1 MENSEN
7 NRCHWSV
14 FLPSL
19 KEKALNEAVGS
30 VFFKNQALNRW
41 LRETL
46 GGTEGKDLSQRLLGD
61 PVFEATF
68 AWKSSSKTFRKLGEE
83 GLFSREALAAFGDKY
98 ATVHPYRHQLEAF
111 SLLLERERHN
121 SVILSSGTG
130 SGKTECFMMPLIEDL
145 ARECR
150 GSSQKRQGVRALFLY
165 PLNALIE
172 SQKQRLRAWTQPFE
186 GRFKFCLY
194 NGDLIEKDRPR
205 GAALKSSEEVISRQ
219 EMREEY
225 VPDML
230 LTNPSMLERMLL
242 RQSDRPILEKTRRAR
257 CFRWVIIDEAH
268 TYIGTKA
275 ADLALLI
282 RRVLNAFGVSPN
294 DVHFVAT
301 SATVDASDEEAKAAL
316 RRFLIDLSG
325 ADESR
330 VHLILGARKIP
341 SATSVPEGEDA
352 PLDEI
357 RRATD
362 DGPDGLWA
370 RLMNSPTAVRIR
382 NAFITT
388 PGHALR
394 LSALQRITDI
404 RDEETLLG
412 WIDLLTSSKHSDLP
426 LRLHQMFNTTGALR
440 VCPDPNCP
448 EKTGALKH
456 PEWRFGSV
464 WFDGREK
471 CGCGAPLFPLAACPK
486 CNDVALKADVLENPY
501 TLETVIEPPSD
512 EREASR
518 FWSLFEES
526 GNTDIVRNLEEAAQ
540 EDEDDEN
547 EKASAEGDDAPDESS
562 EPKTLS
568 EGENE
573 EEFDEEPGEE
583 EDDPSQWF
591 RLAGLITN
599 REEDRPHCL
608 TWKVF
613 PDGGFNEGDE
623 GVLRSADIFV
633 RVSQSLE
640 KEDRS
645 VFTRGS
651 DRAIRCPSCSEWIA
665 PERFYI
671 RSITQRY
678 VNGLI
683 PLVLEFGGAD
693 DTDVDAGKP
702 MFGRKLLSFTD
713 SRQGTAKNGALIER
727 EGEKSL
733 VVTTLMEE
741 LLKAAKQKPSLPP
754 ESIPQFQT
762 LLATLP
768 ADSPQ
773 YATILA
779 MLQESG
785 QGVTWTEMQTAL
797 ERIVS
802 DDRGEYRHLMAGLW
816 PSLPS
821 EKELTRDERARQSA
835 EILLLREFGARPVNG
850 MSLETC
856 GLVRLTYK
864 GLKRSE
870 PPVGWPANLTKE
882 DWQRYLKIFIDFY
895 LRLNHVIEL
904 PRYWLRI
911 GGDRSFFARTVQP
924 PARKEKLRGKNLLAW
939 PQVHREREMKKQS
952 RIVRY
957 TAALLGYDIGD
968 LPPVEDAADRMDE
981 LLAAVFQTLRNLE
994 ILKEEPAS
1002 HGYRMH
1008 LDECVTFERNEK
1020 AWVFPDATG
1029 LFDTIVGDPAR
1040 TPCPL
1045 EPTLHGAKEMR
1056 LPIGYEETDR
1066 EAHPVTFR
1074 RELRTRLAA
1083 SPEYRALIESGRWN
1097 RIGTYAL
1104 ERTGYFAGVEHSAQ
1118 IDKTQRTRYVEEFEK
1133 GYVNVLSSSTT
1144 MEMGVDLGGLS
1155 SVLLFGVPPHPAN
1168 YLQRAGRAGRRKEL
1182 RANALTLCQN
1192 RARDKEVFL
1201 KPDWAL
1207 TARQPKLYVSL
1218 HSEVIVERHV
1228 NAELLCAYLLMTVAE
1243 NVDKVRLADW
1253 LLPVKSEEGEE
1264 ETTDP
1269 FTGSLGRSFIAWLET
1284 LALGSGAE
1292 ESGLL
1297 SESLRRVIRYSVLEK
1312 SSVADLARRAL
1323 ETIRPI
1329 QAMWETTLTNGRKQI
1344 EEIRARREKAASL
1357 SEEDADEKKHVSSE
1371 ERSLTYQL
1379 DEFKGRELYEAL
1391 TEELF
1396 LPSTIRVVH
1405 SIHFQCERKERE
1417 ESDSSKKKSFR
1428 KERKPDQQNPSRDA
1442 HVGIFE
1448 YAPRASV
1455 IIDNGIYESAGI
1467 DMDWSA
1473 PGAAT
1478 GLAKIQQI
1486 RRVAKCPNCQERF
1499 VLGLGETKGVCP
1511 SCGAEVPSSRAFTSI
1526 FPRGFRVAP
1535 GSEPHNDIQRL
1546 VRYPVED
1553 STTFVEGP
1561 WRETAV
1567 PGVLARSSTTGS
1579 LLSTNTNG
1587 GRGFGVCLACGWSK
1601 PEQKQ
1606 EFESPDEENKWWHH
1620 RPIVPGGPRE
1630 GPGDLCVGCLP
1641 EAGYLRQHG
1650 MFLAAESKTD
1660 VLELLFLSGSIR
1672 GRDTKW
1678 AQSTGTG
1685 VAVALRRAVAKH
1697 YGIDEDEMGFSS
1709 SFIFYNG
1716 ERALKVSLFDRTMG
1730 GYSSGVEGNVP
1741 ELLREAQKY
1750 LECPGDCPTACTSC
1764 ILTFDSQHRTKSLDR
1779 HDAMRFLEEILGAAG

>member
-1 MENSEN
+1 MEQTEN

-46 GGTEGKDLSQRLLGD
+46 GGSEGKDLSQRLLGD

-68 AWKSSSKTFRKLGEE
+68 AWKSSSKSFRKLGEE

-98 ATVHPYRHQLEAF
+98 ASVHPYRHQLEAF
-111 SLLLERERHN
+111 SVLLEREHRN

-150 GSSQKRQGVRALFLY
+150 GLSQKRQGVRALFLY

-172 SQKQRLRAWTQPFE
+172 SQKQRLRAWTKPFE

-205 GAALKSSEEVISRQ
+205 GAALKTSEEVISRQ

-301 SATVDASDEEAKAAL
+301 SATVDASDEEAKTAL

-341 SATSVPEGEDA
+341 AATSLPEGEDES
-352 PLDEI
+352 LDEL
-357 RRATD
+357 RRAPDD
-362 DGPDGLWA
+362 DGPAGLWA
-370 RLMNSPTAVRIR
+370 RLMNSPTTVRIR

-394 LSALQRITDI
+394 LSELHRITGI

-448 EKTGALKH
+448 KKTGALKH
-456 PEWRFGSV
+456 TDWRFGAV

-486 CNDVALKADVLENPY
+486 CNDVALKADVLENFY
-501 TLETVIEPPSD
+501 TLETLIEPPSD

-518 FWSLFEES
+518 FWSRFEES
-526 GNTDIVRNLEEAAQ
+526 GNTDIVRNLEVEEA
-540 EDEDDEN
+540 EEE
-547 EKASAEGDDAPDESS
+547 EEAEGKEAEKKDDSSDESS
-562 EPKTLS
+562 SAETAA
-568 EGENE
+568 EVEAE
-573 EEFDEEPGEE
+573 EEVSEDG
-583 EDDPSQWF
+583 EDDPSRWL
-591 RLAGLITN
+591 RMAGLITN
-599 REEDRPHCL
+599 REEDRPHSL
-608 TWKVF
+608 SWKVF
-613 PDGGFNEGDE
+613 PEGSNGREDE

-633 RVSQSLE
+633 RVAQSLE
-640 KEDRS
+640 KEDHS

-651 DRAIRCPSCSEWIA
+651 ETAIRCPSCSEWIA
-665 PERFYI
+665 PARFYI

-683 PLVLEFGGAD
+683 PLVLEFGGAND
-693 DTDVDAGKP
+693 SDVDAGKP

-754 ESIPQFQT
+754 ESIPQLQT

-779 MLQESG
+779 MLQGSG
-785 QGVTWTEMQTAL
+785 QGVTWTEMQASL

-802 DDRGEYRHLMAGLW
+802 DDRGEYRHLIAGLW

-864 GLKRSE
+864 GLNRAE
-870 PPVGWPANLTKE
+870 PPVGWPASLTKE
-882 DWQRYLKIFIDFY
+882 DWQRYLKVFIDFY
-895 LRLNHVIEL
+895 LRMNHVIEL

-924 PARKEKLRGKNLLAW
+924 PSRKEKLRGKNLLSW

-981 LLAAVFQTLRNLE
+981 LLAAVFRTLRNLE
-994 ILKEEPAS
+994 LLKEDPAS

-1020 AWVFPDATG
+1020 AWAFQDATG

-1045 EPTLHGAKEMR
+1045 EPSLHGAKEVK
-1056 LPIGYEETDR
+1056 LPVGYEETDR
-1066 EAHPVTFR
+1066 ETHPVTFR
-1074 RELRTRLAA
+1074 RELRARLAA
-1083 SPEYRALIESGRWN
+1083 SSEFRALIESGRWN

-1228 NAELLCAYLLMTVAE
+1228 NAELLSAYLHATVAE
-1243 NVDKVRLADW
+1243 NVDKVRLGDW
-1253 LLPVKSEEGEE
+1253 LVPVKSEEGDAEKI
-1264 ETTDP
+1264 DP
-1269 FTGSLGRSFIAWLET
+1269 FEGSLGRGFVEWLEN
-1284 LALGSGAE
+1284 LQSGEDPVEA
-1292 ESGLL
+1292 GRL
-1297 SESLRRVIRYSVLEK
+1297 SESLRRVIRYSALEK
-1312 SSVADLARRAL
+1312 STLPDLARRAL
-1323 ETIRPI
+1323 ESIRPI
-1329 QAMWETTLTNGRKQI
+1329 LSMWETTLANGRKRI
-1344 EEIRARREKAASL
+1344 EEIRARREKATSL
-1357 SEEDADEKKHVSSE
+1357 GEKEEGGKKSVSSE
-1371 ERSLTYQL
+1371 ERALSYQL
-1379 DEFKGRELYEAL
+1379 DEFLGRELYDAL

-1417 ESDSSKKKSFR
+1417 HSDSSKKKSSR
-1428 KERKPDQQNPSRDA
+1428 KERKSERQNPSRDA

-1448 YAPRASV
+1448 YAPGASV

-1467 DMDWSA
+1467 DMDWSV

-1486 RRVAKCPNCQERF
+1486 RRVAKCPDCHERF
-1499 VLGLGETKGVCP
+1499 VLGLGETKGLCP
-1511 SCGAEVPSSRAFTSI
+1511 SCGAEVPSDRTFTSI
-1526 FPRGFRVAP
+1526 FPRGFRVTP

-1546 VRYPVED
+1546 VRYAVED

-1567 PGVLARSSTTGS
+1567 PRVLARSCATGS
-1579 LLSTNTNG
+1579 LVSTNTNG
-1587 GRGFGVCLACGWSK
+1587 GAGFGVCLACGWAK
-1601 PEQKQ
+1601 PEPKQ
-1606 EFESPDEENKWWHH
+1606 TFESPDVENTWWRH

-1641 EAGYLRQHG
+1641 EAGYLRQHR

-1660 VLELLFLSGSIR
+1660 VLEILFLSGSVL
-1672 GRDTKW
+1672 GRD
-1678 AQSTGTG
+1678 AVRVQSTGTG

-1709 SFIFYNG
+1709 SSIFYNG
-1716 ERALKVSLFDRTMG
+1716 DRALKVSLFDRAMG
-1730 GYSSGVEGNVP
+1730 GYSSGVEGIVP
-1741 ELLREAQKY
+1741 ELLREAQRF

-1764 ILTFDSQHRTKSLDR
+1764 ILTFDSQHRTKLLDR
-1779 HDAMRFLEEILGAAG
+1779 HDAMSFLEEILGKR

>member
-1 MENSEN
+1 MEHLEN
-7 NRCHWSV
+7 NRCHWSA
-14 FLPSL
+14 FLPAL
-19 KEKALNEAVGS
+19 RKKALNEAVGS

-46 GGTEGKDLSQRLLGD
+46 DGTTGKDLSQRLLGD

-98 ATVHPYRHQLEAF
+98 ASAHPYRHQLEAF
-111 SLLLERERHN
+111 SRLLDRDRRN

-172 SQKQRLRAWTQPFE
+172 SQKQRLRAWTKPFE

-194 NGDLIEKDRPR
+194 NGDLVEKDRPR
-205 GAALKSSEEVISRQ
+205 GAALKTSEEVISRQ

-282 RRVLNAFGVSPN
+282 RRVLNAFGVSAN

-341 SATSVPEGEDA
+341 SSTSLPEGEDA
-352 PLDEI
+352 TLEDL
-357 RRATD
+357 RRAADD
-362 DGPDGLWA
+362 DGPAGLWA
-370 RLMNSPTAVRIR
+370 RLMDSPTAVRIR

-388 PGHALR
+388 PVHALR
-394 LSALQRITDI
+394 LSELQRITGV
-404 RDEETLLG
+404 RDEEELLG
-412 WIDLLTSSKHSDLP
+412 WIDFLTASKHSDLP

-448 EKTGALKH
+448 EKAGALKH
-456 PEWRFGSV
+456 PEWRFGAV
-464 WFDGREK
+464 WLDGREK
-471 CGCGAPLFPLAACPK
+471 CGCGAPLFPLAACPR

-512 EREASR
+512 EREATR
-518 FWSLFEES
+518 FWNRFEES
-526 GNTDIVRNLEEAAQ
+526 GNTDIVRNLE
-540 EDEDDEN
+540 
-547 EKASAEGDDAPDESS
+547 
-562 EPKTLS
+562 
-568 EGENE
+568 
-573 EEFDEEPGEE
+573 GEE
-583 EDDPSQWF
+583 EESKEQVDAEEPDGEDEASDGYVLPETAPEVEAGEELAEDGDDDPSRWF
-591 RLAGLITN
+591 RMAGIITN
-599 REEDRPHCL
+599 REEDRPLSL

-613 PDGGFNEGDE
+613 PEGSLEREDE
-623 GVLRSADIFV
+623 GLLRSADISV
-633 RVSQSLE
+633 RTAQTIDD
-640 KEDRS
+640 EDRS

-651 DRAIRCPSCSEWIA
+651 DTAIRCPSCSEWVA
-665 PERFYI
+665 PARFYI

-678 VNGLI
+678 VSGLI
-683 PLVLEFGGAD
+683 PLILEFGGESDSDAE
-693 DTDVDAGKP
+693 AGKP
-702 MFGRKLLSFTD
+702 MFGRKLLAFTD

-733 VVTTLMEE
+733 VVTTLLEE
-741 LLKAAKQKPSLPP
+741 LLKAAEQKTPLTADVVSKLQ
-754 ESIPQFQT
+754 EA
-762 LLATLP
+762 LAGVSAGSSVHT
-768 ADSPQ
+768 
-773 YATILA
+773 TILS
-779 MLQESG
+779 MLQG
-785 QGVTWTEMQTAL
+785 NVQGVSWPQIETAL
-797 ERIVS
+797 RNIVL
-802 DDRGEYRHLMAGLW
+802 DDRGEFRHLLSGLW

-821 EKELTRDERARQSA
+821 EKDLSEDERARESA

-864 GLKRSE
+864 GLDRAE
-870 PPVGWPANLTKE
+870 PPVGWPENLTKT
-882 DWQRYLKIFIDFY
+882 DWQRYLKVFIDFH

-904 PRYWLRI
+904 PRYWRRI
-911 GGDRSFFARTVQP
+911 GGDRSFFSRSVQP
-924 PARKEKLRGKNLLAW
+924 PARKEKLRGKNLLSW
-939 PQVHREREMKKQS
+939 PRVHRERAMKKQS

-957 TAALLGYDIGD
+957 TAALIGCEAGD
-968 LPPVEDAADRMDE
+968 LPAAEDTADRIDE
-981 LLAAVFQTLRNLE
+981 ILSAVFRTLRNLE
-994 ILKEEPAS
+994 LLKEDPAS

-1020 AWVFPDATG
+1020 AWAFPEATG
-1029 LFDTIVGDPAR
+1029 LFDTIVGDPAK

-1045 EPTLHGAKEMR
+1045 EPSQRGATQMR
-1056 LPIGYEETDR
+1056 LPVGYEKTDR
-1066 EAHPVTFR
+1066 EAHPLTFR
-1074 RELRTRLAA
+1074 RELRERLAA

-1118 IDKTQRTRYVEEFEK
+1118 IDKMQRMRYVEEFEK

-1201 KPDWAL
+1201 HPDWAL

-1218 HSEVIVERHV
+1218 HSEVVVERHV
-1228 NAELLCAYLLMTVAE
+1228 NAELLSDYLHATVKE
-1243 NVDKVRLADW
+1243 NVDKIRLSDW
-1253 LLPVKSEEGEE
+1253 LVSVKPEEGGAEK
-1264 ETTDP
+1264 TDS
-1269 FTGSLGRSFIAWLET
+1269 FEGGLGRGFVEWLEN
-1284 LALGSGAE
+1284 LRSEGNDAE
-1292 ESGLL
+1292 TGRL
-1297 SESLRRVIRYSVLEK
+1297 SESLRRVIRYSALEK
-1312 SSVADLARRAL
+1312 SSLADLARRAL
-1323 ETIRPI
+1323 ESIRPI
-1329 QAMWETTLTNGRKQI
+1329 LSMWETTLANGRKRI
-1344 EEIRARREKAASL
+1344 EEIRARREKAASHGEK
-1357 SEEDADEKKHVSSE
+1357 EEGGKKYVSSE
-1371 ERSLTYQL
+1371 ERALSYQL
-1379 DEFKGRELYEAL
+1379 DEFLGRELYDAL

-1417 ESDSSKKKSFR
+1417 HSDSSRKKSSR
-1428 KERKPDQQNPSRDA
+1428 KERKSERQNPSRDA

-1448 YAPRASV
+1448 YAPGASV

-1467 DMDWSA
+1467 DMDWSV

-1486 RRVAKCPNCQERF
+1486 RRVAKCPDCHERF
-1499 VLGLGETKGVCP
+1499 VLGLGETKGLCP
-1511 SCGAEVPSSRAFTSI
+1511 SCGAEVPSDRTFTSI
-1526 FPRGFRVAP
+1526 FPRGFRVTP

-1546 VRYPVED
+1546 VRYAVED

-1567 PGVLARSSTTGS
+1567 PRVLARSCATGS
-1579 LLSTNTNG
+1579 LVSTNTNG
-1587 GRGFGVCLACGWSK
+1587 GDGFGVCLACGWAK
-1601 PEQKQ
+1601 PEPKQ
-1606 EFESPDEENKWWHH
+1606 TFESPDVENTWWRH

-1660 VLELLFLSGSIR
+1660 VLEILFLGGSVL
-1672 GRDTKW
+1672 GRD
-1678 AQSTGTG
+1678 AVRVQSTGTG

-1709 SFIFYNG
+1709 SSIFYNG
-1716 ERALKVSLFDRTMG
+1716 DRALKVSLFDRAMG
-1730 GYSSGVEGNVP
+1730 GYSSGVEGIVP
-1741 ELLREAQKY
+1741 ELLREAQQF

-1764 ILTFDSQHRTKSLDR
+1764 ILTFDSQHRTKLLDR
-1779 HDAMRFLEEILGAAG
+1779 HDAMRFLEEILGKC

>member
-1 MENSEN
+1 MEQTEN

-83 GLFSREALAAFGDKY
+83 GLFSREALASFGEKY

-111 SLLLERERHN
+111 SLLLERERRN

-172 SQKQRLRAWTQPFE
+172 SQKQRLRAWTKPFG

-205 GAALKSSEEVISRQ
+205 GAALKSAEEVISRQ

-316 RRFLIDLSG
+316 KRFLIDLSG

-357 RRATD
+357 RQASDD

-456 PEWRFGSV
+456 PDWRFGAV
-464 WFDGREK
+464 WLDGREK
-471 CGCGAPLFPLAACPK
+471 CSCGAPLFPLAACPK
-486 CNDVALKADVLENPY
+486 CNDVALKADVLENLY

-518 FWSLFEES
+518 FWSRFEES
-526 GNTDIVRNLEEAAQ
+526 DNTDIVRNLEVEEEQEEEEA
-540 EDEDDEN
+540 EEKDD
-547 EKASAEGDDAPDESS
+547 SSDESAS
-562 EPKTLS
+562 EETAS
-568 EGENE
+568 EAE
-573 EEFDEEPGEE
+573 EKFAEDG
-583 EDDPSQWF
+583 EDDPSRWI
-591 RLAGLITN
+591 RMAGLITN
-599 REEDRPHCL
+599 REEDRPHSL

-613 PDGGFNEGDE
+613 PEGNFGQEDE
-623 GVLRSADIFV
+623 GVLRSADISI
-633 RVSQSLE
+633 RVSQQIGD
-640 KEDRS
+640 EDRS

-651 DRAIRCPSCSEWIA
+651 DTAIRCPSCSEWVA
-665 PERFYI
+665 PARFYI

-678 VNGLI
+678 VSGLI
-683 PLVLEFGGAD
+683 PLILEFGGKSDAEAD
-693 DTDVDAGKP
+693 GGKP
-702 MFGRKLLSFTD
+702 MYGRKLLSFTD

-733 VVTTLMEE
+733 VVTTLLEE
-741 LLKAAKQKPSLPP
+741 LLKAAKQKPSLSPDAVA
-754 ESIPQFQT
+754 QLQ
-762 LLATLP
+762 ATLAVLP
-768 ADSPQ
+768 AGTPQ
-773 YATILA
+773 HATILA
-779 MLQESG
+779 MLQGSS
-785 QGVTWTEMQTAL
+785 QGVTWPQMQTAL

-802 DDRGEYRHLMAGLW
+802 DDRGEYRHLIAGLW

-821 EKELTRDERARQSA
+821 EKELTRDERVRQSA

-856 GLVRLTYK
+856 GLVRLSYK
-864 GLKRSE
+864 GLDRAE
-870 PPVGWPANLTKE
+870 PPAGWPASLTKE
-882 DWQRYLKIFIDFY
+882 DWQRYLKVFIDFH
-895 LRLNHVIEL
+895 LRINHVIEL

-911 GGDRSFFARTVQP
+911 GGDRSFYAKAVQP
-924 PARKEKLRGKNLLAW
+924 PGRKEKLSGKNMLAW

-981 LLAAVFQTLRNLE
+981 LLAAVFRTLRNLE
-994 ILKEEPAS
+994 LLKEDPAS

-1008 LDECVTFERNEK
+1008 LDECVTFERNGK
-1020 AWVFPDATG
+1020 AWAFQDATG

-1045 EPTLHGAKEMR
+1045 EPSQRGATEMK
-1056 LPIGYEETDR
+1056 LPVGYEETDR
-1066 EAHPVTFR
+1066 DAHPVTFR
-1074 RELRTRLAA
+1074 RELRKRLAA

-1201 KPDWAL
+1201 QPDWAL

-1228 NAELLCAYLLMTVAE
+1228 NAELLSAYLHATVAE
-1243 NVDKVRLADW
+1243 NVDKVRLGDW
-1253 LLPVKSEEGEE
+1253 LVSVKSEEGEE
-1264 ETTDP
+1264 GTVDP
-1269 FTGSLGRSFIAWLET
+1269 FEGSLGRGFVEWLEN
-1284 LALGSGAE
+1284 LQSGGDPVEA
-1292 ESGLL
+1292 GRL
-1297 SESLRRVIRYSVLEK
+1297 SESLRRVIRYSVLEQC
-1312 SSVADLARRAL
+1312 SVADLARRAL
-1323 ETIRPI
+1323 ESIRPI
-1329 QAMWETTLTNGRKQI
+1329 LSMWETTLTNGRKRI
-1344 EEIRARREKAASL
+1344 EEIRARREKTASL
-1357 SEEDADEKKHVSSE
+1357 TEEEEGGKKNVSTE
-1371 ERSLTYQL
+1371 ERALTYQL
-1379 DEFKGRELYEAL
+1379 DEFRGRELYDAL

-1417 ESDSSKKKSFR
+1417 ETDSSKKKSAR

-1448 YAPRASV
+1448 YAPGASV

-1467 DMDWSA
+1467 DMDWSV

-1511 SCGAEVPSSRAFTSI
+1511 SCGAEVPSERAFTSI

-1546 VRYPVED
+1546 VRYAVED

-1567 PGVLARSSTTGS
+1567 PGVFARSSTTGS

-1716 ERALKVSLFDRTMG
+1716 ERALKVSLFDRAMG

>member
-1 MENSEN
+1 MEQTEN

-83 GLFSREALAAFGDKY
+83 GLFSREALASFGEKY

-111 SLLLERERHN
+111 SLLLERERRN

-172 SQKQRLRAWTQPFE
+172 SQKQRLRAWTKPFG

-205 GAALKSSEEVISRQ
+205 GAALKSAEEVISRQ

-316 RRFLIDLSG
+316 KRFLIDLSG

-341 SATSVPEGEDA
+341 SATSVPEGEDVS
-352 PLDEI
+352 LEEL
-357 RRATD
+357 RRTPDD
-362 DGPDGLWA
+362 DGPEGLWA
-370 RLMNSPTAVRIR
+370 RLMESPTAVQIR

-388 PGHALR
+388 PVHALR
-394 LSALQRITDI
+394 LSELQRITGICDQ
-404 RDEETLLG
+404 ETLLG

-456 PEWRFGSV
+456 LEWRFGAV

-518 FWSLFEES
+518 FWSRFEES
-526 GNTDIVRNLEEAAQ
+526 GNTDIVRNLEEEERDEEDGDQADAKASV
-540 EDEDDEN
+540 DEDD
-547 EKASAEGDDAPDESS
+547 ASDESA
-562 EPKTLS
+562 LS
-568 EGENE
+568 ETVSEDEGE
-573 EEFDEEPGEE
+573 EEFDEEGG
-583 EDDPSQWF
+583 DDPSRWIRQ
-591 RLAGLITN
+591 AGLITN
-599 REEDRPHCL
+599 REGDRPHCL

-613 PDGGFNEGDE
+613 PEGGFNEE
-623 GVLRSADIFV
+623 GEGQLRSADIFV
-633 RVSQSLE
+633 RVAQFLE
-640 KEDRS
+640 KEDHS

-651 DRAIRCPSCSEWIA
+651 EIAIRCPSCSEWIA
-665 PERFYI
+665 PARFYI

-678 VNGLI
+678 LNGLI
-683 PLVLEFGGAD
+683 PLVLEFGGAND
-693 DTDVDAGKP
+693 SDVDAGKP

-754 ESIPQFQT
+754 ESIPQLQT

-779 MLQESG
+779 MLQGSG
-785 QGVTWTEMQTAL
+785 QGVTWTEMQASL

-802 DDRGEYRHLMAGLW
+802 DDRGEYRHLIAGLW

-864 GLKRSE
+864 GLNRAE
-870 PPVGWPANLTKE
+870 PPVGWPASLTKE
-882 DWQRYLKIFIDFY
+882 DWQRYLKVFIDFY
-895 LRLNHVIEL
+895 LRMNHVIEL

-911 GGDRSFFARTVQP
+911 GGDRSFYARTVQP
-924 PARKEKLRGKNLLAW
+924 PSRKEKLRGKNLLAW
-939 PQVHREREMKKQS
+939 PKVHREREMKKQS

-981 LLAAVFQTLRNLE
+981 LLAAVFRTLRNLE
-994 ILKEEPAS
+994 LLKEDPAS

-1020 AWVFPDATG
+1020 AWSFPDATG

-1040 TPCPL
+1040 TTCPL

-1056 LPIGYEETDR
+1056 LPVGYEETDR

-1074 RELRTRLAA
+1074 RELRARLAA

-1228 NAELLCAYLLMTVAE
+1228 NAELLSAYLHATVAE
-1243 NVDKVRLADW
+1243 NVDKVRLGDW
-1253 LLPVKSEEGEE
+1253 LVPVKSEEGDAEKI
-1264 ETTDP
+1264 DP
-1269 FTGSLGRSFIAWLET
+1269 FEGSLGRGFVEWLEN
-1284 LALGSGAE
+1284 LQSGEDPVEA
-1292 ESGLL
+1292 GRL

-1323 ETIRPI
+1323 ESIRPI
-1329 QAMWETTLTNGRKQI
+1329 LSMWETTLANGRKQI

-1357 SEEDADEKKHVSSE
+1357 TEEDEGGKKHVSTE
-1371 ERSLTYQL
+1371 ERALTYQL
-1379 DEFKGRELYEAL
+1379 DEFRGRELYDAL

-1417 ESDSSKKKSFR
+1417 ETDASKKKSAR

-1448 YAPRASV
+1448 YAPGASV

-1467 DMDWSA
+1467 DMDWSV

-1511 SCGAEVPSSRAFTSI
+1511 SCREEVPSDRAFTSI

-1546 VRYPVED
+1546 VRYAVED
-1553 STTFVEGP
+1553 STTFVDGP
-1561 WRETAV
+1561 WRETVV
-1567 PGVLARSSTTGS
+1567 PRVLARSSTTGS
-1579 LLSTNTNG
+1579 LVSTNTNG
-1587 GRGFGVCLACGWSK
+1587 GDGFGVCLACGWSK
-1601 PEQKQ
+1601 PEPKQ
-1606 EFESPDEENKWWHH
+1606 EFESPDEENKWWRH

-1660 VLELLFLSGSIR
+1660 VLEILFLGGSVL
-1672 GRDTKW
+1672 GRD
-1678 AQSTGTG
+1678 AVRVQSTGTG

-1709 SFIFYNG
+1709 SSIFYNG
-1716 ERALKVSLFDRTMG
+1716 DRALKVSLFDRAMG
-1730 GYSSGVEGNVP
+1730 GYSSGVEGIVP
-1741 ELLREAQKY
+1741 ELLREAQQF

-1764 ILTFDSQHRTKSLDR
+1764 ILTFDSQHRTKLLDR
-1779 HDAMRFLEEILGAAG
+1779 HDAMRFLEEILGKR